1 MHGVHGV
8 ALILARGYSLADVVL
23 LEQVL
28 KARTR
33 SPIYPSCEAVFLLH
47 SECCKLGLAGLKIV
61 WTFVVAQVP
70 VVMLLQQVMERL
82 G

>member
-1 MHGVHGV
+1 MHGV
-8 ALILARGYSLADVVL
+8 ALIPARGYSLADVVL

-33 SPIYPSCEAVFLLH
+33 SPIYPSFKAVFLPH

-61 WTFVVAQVP
+61 WTFVVLQLP
-70 VVMLLQQVMERL
+70 VVMWLQQVMERL